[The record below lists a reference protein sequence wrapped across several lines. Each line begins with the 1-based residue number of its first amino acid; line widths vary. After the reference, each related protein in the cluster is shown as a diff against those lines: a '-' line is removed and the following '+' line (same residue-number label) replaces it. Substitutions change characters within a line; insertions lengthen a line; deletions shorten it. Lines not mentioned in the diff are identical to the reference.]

1 MNHNSEI
8 VWSFQSSRVE
18 LGISRLVDSAYAE
31 RFAKY
36 VAVAM
41 RREISTHGCKTV
53 VTPKGKDKNAKEFS
67 PTQKTDMGGSRYTT
81 GNKEQW
87 LLDRCNEWCRQLSA
101 TDQAMASLQKSGML
115 ATEFVPI
122 AGSALAGHLVHLRA
136 QFLRQHGIEPGIV
149 VDQTEPVNA

>member
-1 MNHNSEI
+1 MNGNNEI

-18 LGISRLVDSAYAE
+18 LGVSRLVPAEFSE

-41 RREISTHGCKTV
+41 RREVSSFGCKTV
-53 VTPKGKDKNAKEFS
+53 VTPKGKDKTAKEFG
-67 PTQKTDMGGSRYTT
+67 PTQRTDTSGSRYTT

-87 LLDRCNEWCRQLSA
+87 LLDRCGEWCRQLAA
-101 TDQAMASLQKSGML
+101 TDQALASLQKAGML

-122 AGSALAGHLVHLRA
+122 AGSALASHLVHLRA

-149 VDQTEPVNA
+149 VDQTEPAKS